1 MSMNQARFGLMG
13 AFVASLIFQLA
24 AFFVA
29 REKIWPEEF
38 QGLVLKVL
46 ALYSVQLGVILG
58 GIFAQP
64 KPPLASPPQGLAW
77 TALVLA
83 GLWNVLLIARTVSFG
98 FADEDSATD
107 LMKYI
112 DAVGSGGAFLIAG
125 VLTFFF
131 GKSTEPGAPTENH

>member
-1 MSMNQARFGLMG
+1 M
-13 AFVASLIFQLA
+13 
-24 AFFVA
+24 
-29 REKIWPEEF
+29 
-38 QGLVLKVL
+38 
-46 ALYSVQLGVILG
+46 G

-83 GLWNVLLIARTVSFG
+83 ALWNVLLIARTVSFSLAG
-98 FADEDSATD
+98 EDSATD
-107 LMKYI
+107 LVKYI

-131 GKSTEPGAPTENH
+131 GKSTEPGSPMDEH